1 MELKEIVAPTM
12 KTLFIAEIERK
23 ILAGEWQIGDR
34 LPSEREM
41 EQRMKVSRTIIN
53 SGLTELAR
61 KGFVEIIPRQGV
73 FVGDYIRNGHLD
85 VLASIMNFNGGRFN
99 RKTFDSLMEYRL
111 NTECECAYLAA
122 LHRTDDDLQQL
133 KELHNKIM
141 QSNDYNLVAI
151 LKVEFQHS
159 IYCATGNTI
168 YPLIFN
174 SFKNMILNFNQIIYR
189 HTGTATATYRI
200 QELIDAIE
208 KHEAAKAKS
217 IMHDLVVSRVD
228 ELSHWYFKE

>member
-12 KTLFIAEIERK
+12 KALFIAEIERK

-41 EQRMKVSRTIIN
+41 EQKMKVSRTIIN
-53 SGLTELAR
+53 SGLSELAR

-73 FVGDYIRNGHLD
+73 VVGDYIRNGHLD
-85 VLASIMNFNGGRFN
+85 VLSSIMNFNGGRFN
-99 RKTFDSLMEYRL
+99 RRTFDSLMEYRV

-122 LHRTDDDLQQL
+122 KNRTSEDLLQL
-133 KELHNKIM
+133 KEIHHKIT
-141 QSNDYNLVAI
+141 QTTDYNLVAQ
-151 LKVEFQHS
+151 LKVEFQHT

-174 SFKNMILNFNQIIYR
+174 SFKKMILNFNQIIYR
-189 HTGTATATYRI
+189 HVGTATASYRI
-200 QELIDAIE
+200 MELISAIE
-208 KHEAAKAKS
+208 NHQADLART
-217 IMHDLVVSRVD
+217 IMGDLVNERVD
-228 ELSHWYFKE
+228 ELNHWYFKD